1 MQSLWMLA
9 AALLFSM
16 MAAFAKLA
24 SGLHSAWEIMAWR
37 NVIGLLV
44 LLPIV
49 ARASGGLGSL
59 ATVHWRGHLMRNVTG
74 IASMALWF
82 IGLAH
87 LPLAVSSTLYY
98 TSSIFIGA
106 MLFARA
112 LWSTRGRGWAGEV
125 PMVLA
130 LAAGFAGILLVL
142 RPTIDND
149 ALPWALLGLLGGFM
163 ASIALLSI
171 QTLGRLGEPSS
182 VIVFYF
188 TVCGLVAGLA
198 GIAVDGA
205 QRPDLVSLLELLG
218 VGITAIVAQL
228 CLTRAYAYGH
238 VWLATNLTYTG
249 IVFASL
255 WGFLIWDDRM
265 PPSGWLGIALIIA
278 SGVAATWLVARIRT
292 PGELV
297 GEVP

>member
-9 AALLFSM
+9 AALLFSL

-24 SGLHSAWEIMAWR
+24 SSLHSAWEIMAWR
-37 NVIGLLV
+37 NLIGLLV
-44 LLPIV
+44 LLPLV
-49 ARASGGLGSL
+49 GRSRGGLRSL
-59 ATVHWRGHLMRNVTG
+59 ATPHWRGHLMRNIAG
-74 IASMALWF
+74 IASMVLWF

-106 MLFARA
+106 LLFMRTV
-112 LWSTRGRGWAGEV
+112 WRTRGRGWAAEM
-125 PMVLA
+125 PMVAA

-142 RPTIDND
+142 QPTLDND

-163 ASIALLSI
+163 ASIALMSI
-171 QTLGRLGEPSS
+171 ESLGRIGEPSS
-182 VIVFYF
+182 VIVFWF
-188 TVCGLVAGLA
+188 TVCGLAAGA
-198 GIAVDGA
+198 GGIVVGGA
-205 QRPDLVSLLELLG
+205 QMPDASSLLQLFG
-218 VGITAIVAQL
+218 VGITAILAQL

-255 WGFLIWDDRM
+255 WGFLIWGDRM
-265 PPSGWLGIALIIA
+265 PASGWLGIALIIV
-278 SGVAATWLVARIRT
+278 SGVAATWFVARLRKPVELI
-292 PGELV
+292 GEM
-297 GEVP
+297 P